1 MRVDTRCFR
10 TLKTEPQQKRRRDI
24 VDKYAART
32 ISLLPYHRTACSAA
46 LLLLFV
52 TVNSAALAA
61 PPASHAR
68 KSAAVHPW
76 APIRKAF
83 VMSVNAG
90 EEAEYE
96 KRHRHIWPE
105 LEAVLKQHGVVTYS
119 IFLLPRTRQLFAY
132 VEFRDQEQWN
142 AVAQTAACKKW
153 WAYMKDIMP
162 ANPDNSPV
170 STELKEVFHLEAP
183 FR

>member
-1 MRVDTRCFR
+1 MVN
-10 TLKTEPQQKRRRDI
+10 KH
-24 VDKYAART
+24 VVRT
-32 ISLLPYHRTACSAA
+32 IGCPRIVCPAA

-52 TVNSAALAA
+52 SAHLAALAA
-61 PPASHAR
+61 PPSSHAK
-68 KSAAVHPW
+68 KSAAVHQR

-90 EEAEYE
+90 QEAEYE

-132 VEFRDQEQWN
+132 VEFQNQEQWD
-142 AVAQTAACKKW
+142 AVAQTAACQKW